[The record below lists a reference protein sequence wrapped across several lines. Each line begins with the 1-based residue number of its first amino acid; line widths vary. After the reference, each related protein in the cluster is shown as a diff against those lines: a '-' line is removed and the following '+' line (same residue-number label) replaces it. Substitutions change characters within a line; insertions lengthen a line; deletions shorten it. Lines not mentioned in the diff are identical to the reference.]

1 MTDKEK
7 EFQERLKKELEEREY
22 QQWKKNN
29 DPVEIEK
36 EAKKID
42 LNNPGKNA
50 NSFALYFLLLLASQ
64 AFYWL
69 YWVKR

>member
-1 MTDKEK
+1 MDDKERM
-7 EFQERLKKELEEREY
+7 FQERLQKEQAEREY
-22 QQWKKNN
+22 QEWKKTH

-42 LNNPGKNA
+42 LNNPSKNK
-50 NSFALYFLLLLASQ
+50 NSMALYFFIFASFQ

>member
-1 MTDKEK
+1 MDEKEK
-7 EFQERLKKELEEREY
+7 EFQERLKKEQEERSY
-22 QQWKKNN
+22 QEWKKKN

-42 LNNPGKNA
+42 LNNPGKNGA
-50 NSFALYFLLLLASQ
+50 SFGLYFLIFVAFQ

-69 YWVKR
+69 YWVNR

>member
-1 MTDKEK
+1 MDDKERM
-7 EFQERLKKELEEREY
+7 FRERLEKEQAEREY
-22 QQWKKNN
+22 QEWKKAN

-36 EAKKID
+36 ESKNID
-42 LNNPGKNA
+42 NNNPGKNN
-50 NSFALYFLLLLASQ
+50 NSTALYFIVFIAFQ